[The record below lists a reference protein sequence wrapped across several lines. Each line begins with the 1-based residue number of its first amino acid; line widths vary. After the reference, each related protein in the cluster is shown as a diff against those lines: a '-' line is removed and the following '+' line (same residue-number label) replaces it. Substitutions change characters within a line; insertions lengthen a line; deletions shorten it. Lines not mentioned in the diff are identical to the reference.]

1 MKSFKTLQNKAMNC
15 SFAKTAVM
23 LFLMAFTASTAWA
36 LDYTAKGQT
45 IITFSQRITISGTVS
60 LNLGS
65 NPLESR
71 QVLTVWSGSLIK
83 N

>member
-1 MKSFKTLQNKAMNC
+1 MKSFKSKQNKVMN
-15 SFAKTAVM
+15 SIIAQTTVM
-23 LFLMAFTASTAWA
+23 LFLMAFTASSAWA

-71 QVLTVWSGSLIK
+71 QVLTAWSGSLIK